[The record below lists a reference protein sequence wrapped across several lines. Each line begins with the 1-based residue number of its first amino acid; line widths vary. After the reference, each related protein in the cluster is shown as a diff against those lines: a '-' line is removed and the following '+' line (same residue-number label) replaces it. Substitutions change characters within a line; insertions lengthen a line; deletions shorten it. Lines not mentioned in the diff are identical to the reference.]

1 METKEIIKNVV
12 EKLNEKKANNVK
24 AYSLKHLDA
33 IFDYFIIASTS
44 NTTHVKSLS
53 AEVEILLK
61 KINKKIS
68 HIETDLNFNWVLI
81 DCDEIIIN
89 IFNEK
94 TREFYNLESL
104 WADAL
109 EISF

>member
-1 METKEIIKNVV
+1 METEEIIKNVV
-12 EKLNEKKANNVK
+12 KKLNEKKANNVK
-24 AYSLKHLDA
+24 AYSLKHLDT
-33 IFDYFIIASTS
+33 IFDYFIITSTS

-61 KINKKIS
+61 KINKNIS
-68 HIETDLNFNWVLI
+68 HIETDLNNNWVLI
-81 DCDEIIIN
+81 DCNEIIIN

>member
-1 METKEIIKNVV
+1 MEIEKIIKNVV
-12 EKLNEKKANNVK
+12 EKLNDKKANNVK
-24 AYSLKHLDA
+24 AYSLKHLET

-53 AEVEILLK
+53 AEVELLLK
-61 KINKKIS
+61 KVNKKIS
-68 HIETDLNFNWVLI
+68 HIEKDLNFNWVLI
-81 DCDEIIIN
+81 DCNEIIVN

-109 EISF
+109 ELCF